1 MTENNAQRL
10 KLRETHVLLDHLSIL
25 VPFLRPNRIPALV
38 CIEQPTL
45 IPPNNAPTFKQS
57 TKTCR

>member
-1 MTENNAQRL
+1 MTGNNVQRL

-25 VPFLRPNRIPALV
+25 IPFLRPNRIHALV
-38 CIEQPTL
+38 CIEQPAP

-57 TKTCR
+57 TTTCR